1 MTRNVSPLIKPEF
14 LTDSTIGYYSI
25 NLELSLG
32 TRLGPDTEVTI
43 YYATSNYGPSKDSD
57 DSLLVETKRFSDPQE
72 GGNE

>member
-1 MTRNVSPLIKPEF
+1 MTRNVSSLIKPEF

-32 TRLGPDTEVTI
+32 TRLGPDMEVTT
-43 YYATSNYGPSKDSD
+43 YCATSNYGPFKDSD